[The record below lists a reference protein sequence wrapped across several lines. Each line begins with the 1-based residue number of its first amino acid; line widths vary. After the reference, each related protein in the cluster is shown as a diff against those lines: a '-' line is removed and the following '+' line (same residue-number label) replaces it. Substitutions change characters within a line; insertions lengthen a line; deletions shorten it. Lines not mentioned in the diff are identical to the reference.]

1 MVLSP
6 FCIFILNYELG
17 EHIVLRG
24 PTPYSLPFCIL
35 LFWGHIEYYPGL
47 LPTSDEQAVL
57 TINKTTDST
66 LTMKFRGTDKACSGS
81 IPFHV
86 RIIFTTQLNN
96 KPSETEE
103 VAAQINQ

>member
-66 LTMKFRGTDKACSGS
+66 LTMKFRGTDKTLQWINSCLFKYRSMWS
-81 IPFHV
+81 LFL
-86 RIIFTTQLNN
+86 LN
-96 KPSETEE
+96 
-103 VAAQINQ
+103 